1 MAIQTDKIPEVID
14 RNGIYV
20 VKGHTMETLCKLAR
34 RKWDFNTADF
44 FTQEDDKRF
53 AVRIRTDRP
62 APSFPYT
69 MRSTL
74 LGSDDPYNPKAPLAL
89 SLPNL
94 DTWQRDRQPKNIDGI
109 VTDGVIITSWVRFY
123 IETSPHPHH
132 EYTQTV
138 FGRQEIKD
146 LYGMTYYIGPEVII
160 EIDTVSGSGSAGG
173 GI

>member
-1 MAIQTDKIPEVID
+1 MPIQTDKIPEVID
-14 RNGIYV
+14 RNGIYLL
-20 VKGHTMETLCKLAR
+20 KGHTMETLCKLAR
-34 RKWDFNTADF
+34 RKWDFNQADF

-53 AVRIRTDRP
+53 AIRIRTDRP

-94 DTWQRDRQPKNIDGI
+94 DTWQRDRQPKNIDGV
-109 VTDGVIITSWVRFY
+109 VTDGVLITSWVRIY
-123 IETSPHPHH
+123 ISGSGSGTF
-132 EYTQTV
+132 TQTV
-138 FGRQEIKD
+138 FARQEIKD

-160 EIDTVSGSGSAGG
+160 ETDTTSGSGSAGG

>member
-1 MAIQTDKIPEVID
+1 MPIQTDKIPQNID
-14 RNGIYV
+14 RDDIYLL
-20 VKGHTMETLCKLAR
+20 KGHTMETLCKLAR
-34 RKWDFNTADF
+34 RKWDFNQADF

-53 AVRIRTDRP
+53 AIRIRTDRP

-94 DTWQRDRQPKNIDGI
+94 DTWQRDRQPKNIDGV
-109 VTDGVIITSWVRFY
+109 VTDGVLITSWIRVY
-123 IETSPHPHH
+123 ISGSGSDTF
-132 EYTQTV
+132 TQTV
-138 FGRQEIKD
+138 FARQEIKD

-160 EIDTVSGSGSAGG
+160 ETDTTSGSGSAGG

>member
-1 MAIQTDKIPEVID
+1 MPIQTDKIPEVID
-14 RNGIYV
+14 RNDIYLL
-20 VKGHTMETLCKLAR
+20 KGHTMEILCKLAR
-34 RKWDFNTADF
+34 RKWDFNQADF

-74 LGSDDPYNPKAPLAL
+74 LGSDDPYNPKAPLGL
-89 SLPNL
+89 SVANL
-94 DTWQRDRQPKNIDGI
+94 DTWQRDRQPKNIDGV
-109 VTDGVIITSWVRFY
+109 VTDGVLITSWVRIF
-123 IETSPHPHH
+123 ITAGFGTF
-132 EYTQTV
+132 TQTV
-138 FGRQEIKD
+138 FARQEIKD

-160 EIDTVSGSGSAGG
+160 ETDTTSGSGSAGG

>member
-1 MAIQTDKIPEVID
+1 MPIQTDKIPEVID
-14 RNGIYV
+14 RNGIYLL
-20 VKGHTMETLCKLAR
+20 KGHTMETLCKLAR
-34 RKWDFNTADF
+34 RKWDFNKADF

-53 AVRIRTDRP
+53 AIRIRTDRP

-94 DTWQRDRQPKNIDGI
+94 DTWQRDRQPKNIDGV
-109 VTDGVIITSWVRFY
+109 VTDGVVITSWVRIY
-123 IETSPHPHH
+123 ITAGFGTF
-132 EYTQTV
+132 TQTV
-138 FGRQEIKD
+138 FARQEIKD

-160 EIDTVSGSGSAGG
+160 ETDTTSGSGSAGG

>member
-1 MAIQTDKIPEVID
+1 MPIQTDKIPEVID
-14 RNGIYV
+14 RNDIYV
-20 VKGHTMETLCKLAR
+20 LKGHTLEILCKLAR
-34 RKWDFNTADF
+34 RKWDFNQADF

-74 LGSDDPYNPKAPLAL
+74 KGSDDPYNPVAPLAL

-94 DTWQRDRQPKNIDGI
+94 DTWQRDRQPKNIDGV
-109 VTDGVIITSWVRFY
+109 VTDGVLITSWIRIY
-123 IETSPHPHH
+123 INGSGSGTF
-132 EYTQTV
+132 TQTV
-138 FGRQEIKD
+138 FAREEIKD

-160 EIDTVSGSGSAGG
+160 ESDTTSGSGSAGG

>member
-1 MAIQTDKIPEVID
+1 MAIQVDKIPQNINRKD
-14 RNGIYV
+14 IYLLE
-20 VKGHTMETLCKLAR
+20 GETMETLCKLAR
-34 RKWDFNTADF
+34 RKWAFNPSDF
-44 FTQEDDKRF
+44 FTQEDDNRY

-74 LGSDDPYNPKAPLAL
+74 LGSDDPYNPQAPLAL

-94 DTWQRDRQPKNIDGI
+94 DTWQRDRQPKNIDGV
-109 VTDGVIITSWVRFY
+109 VTDGVLITSWIRVY
-123 IETSPHPHH
+123 ISGSGSGTF
-132 EYTQTV
+132 TQTV
-138 FGRQEIKD
+138 FARQEIKD

-160 EIDTVSGSGSAGG
+160 ETDTTSGSGSAGG

>member
-1 MAIQTDKIPEVID
+1 MAIQTDKIPQNINRKD
-14 RNGIYV
+14 IYLLE
-20 VKGHTMETLCKLAR
+20 GETMETLCKLAR
-34 RKWDFNTADF
+34 RKWAFNPADF
-44 FTQEDDKRF
+44 FTQEDDNRY

-94 DTWQRDRQPKNIDGI
+94 DTWQRDRQPKNIDGV
-109 VTDGVIITSWVRFY
+109 VTDGVLITSWVRIY
-123 IETSPHPHH
+123 ITAGFGTF
-132 EYTQTV
+132 TQTV
-138 FGRQEIKD
+138 FARQEIKD

-160 EIDTVSGSGSAGG
+160 ETDTTSGSGSAGG

>member
-1 MAIQTDKIPEVID
+1 MAIQTDKIPQNINRKD
-14 RNGIYV
+14 IYLLE
-20 VKGHTMETLCKLAR
+20 GETMETLCKLAR
-34 RKWDFNTADF
+34 RKWDFNPSDF

-53 AVRIRTDRP
+53 AIRIRTDRP

-74 LGSDDPYNPKAPLAL
+74 KGSDDPYNPVAPLAL

-94 DTWQRDRQPKNIDGI
+94 DTWQRDRQPKNIDGV
-109 VTDGVIITSWVRFY
+109 VTDGVLITSWIRVY
-123 IETSPHPHH
+123 ISGSGSGTF
-132 EYTQTV
+132 TQTV
-138 FGRQEIKD
+138 FARQEIKD

-160 EIDTVSGSGSAGG
+160 ETDTTSGSGSAGG

>member
-1 MAIQTDKIPEVID
+1 MPIQTDKIPEVID
-14 RNGIYV
+14 RNDIYLL
-20 VKGHTMETLCKLAR
+20 KGHTMETLCKLAR
-34 RKWDFNTADF
+34 RKWDFNPADF

-53 AVRIRTDRP
+53 AIRIRTDRP

-74 LGSDDPYNPKAPLAL
+74 KGSDDPYNPVAPLAL

-94 DTWQRDRQPKNIDGI
+94 DTWQRDRQPKNIDGV
-109 VTDGVIITSWVRFY
+109 VTDGVLITSWVRIY
-123 IETSPHPHH
+123 ITAGFGTF
-132 EYTQTV
+132 TQTV
-138 FGRQEIKD
+138 FARQEIKD

-160 EIDTVSGSGSAGG
+160 ETDTTSGSGSAGG

>member
-1 MAIQTDKIPEVID
+1 MPIQTDKIPEVID
-14 RNGIYV
+14 RNDIYV
-20 VKGHTMETLCKLAR
+20 LKGHTLEILCKLAR
-34 RKWDFNTADF
+34 RKWDFNQADF

-74 LGSDDPYNPKAPLAL
+74 KGSDDPYNPVAPLAL

-94 DTWQRDRQPKNIDGI
+94 DTWQRDSQPKNIDGV
-109 VTDGVIITSWVRFY
+109 VTDGVLITSWIRIY
-123 IETSPHPHH
+123 INGSGSGTF
-132 EYTQTV
+132 TQTV
-138 FGRQEIKD
+138 FAREEIKD

-160 EIDTVSGSGSAGG
+160 ESDTTSGSGSAGG

>member
-14 RNGIYV
+14 RNDIYV
-20 VKGHTMETLCKLAR
+20 LKGHTMETLCKLAR

-74 LGSDDPYNPKAPLAL
+74 KGSDDPYNPKAPLAL

-94 DTWQRDRQPKNIDGI
+94 DTWQRDRQPKDINGI
-109 VTDGVIITSWVRFY
+109 VTDGVLITSWLRFY
-123 IETSPHPHH
+123 IENVFGTM
-132 EYTQTV
+132 TQTV
-138 FGRQEIKD
+138 FARKEIKD

-160 EIDTVSGSGSAGG
+160 ETDTTSGSGSAGG

>member
-1 MAIQTDKIPEVID
+1 MPIQTDKIPEVID
-14 RNGIYV
+14 RNDIYV
-20 VKGHTMETLCKLAR
+20 LKGHTLEILCKLAR
-34 RKWDFNTADF
+34 RKWDFNQADF
-44 FTQEDDKRF
+44 LTQEDDKRF

-74 LGSDDPYNPKAPLAL
+74 KGSDDPYNPVAPLAL

-94 DTWQRDRQPKNIDGI
+94 DTWQRDRQPKNIDGV
-109 VTDGVIITSWVRFY
+109 VTDGVLITSWIRIY
-123 IETSPHPHH
+123 INGSGSGTF
-132 EYTQTV
+132 TQTV
-138 FGRQEIKD
+138 FAREEIKD

-160 EIDTVSGSGSAGG
+160 ESDTTSGSGSAGG

>member
-1 MAIQTDKIPEVID
+1 MAIETDKIPQNID
-14 RNGIYV
+14 RKDIYLI
-20 VKGHTMETLCKLAR
+20 KGETMETLCKLAR
-34 RKWDFNTADF
+34 RKWDFNPADF

-53 AVRIRTDRP
+53 AIRIRTDRP

-109 VTDGVIITSWVRFY
+109 VTDGVLITSWIRFY
-123 IETSPHPHH
+123 ISGSGSGAF
-132 EYTQTV
+132 TQTV
-138 FGRQEIKD
+138 FAREEIKD
-146 LYGMTYYIGPEVII
+146 LYGMTYYIGPEFII
-160 EIDTVSGSGSAGG
+160 ETDTTSGSGSAGG

>member
-1 MAIQTDKIPEVID
+1 MAIETDKIPQNID
-14 RNGIYV
+14 RKDIYL
-20 VKGHTMETLCKLAR
+20 VKGETMETLCKLAR
-34 RKWDFNTADF
+34 RKWDFNPADF

-53 AVRIRTDRP
+53 AIRIRTDRP

-74 LGSDDPYNPKAPLAL
+74 KGSDDAYNPKAPLAL
-89 SLPNL
+89 NLPNL

-109 VTDGVIITSWVRFY
+109 VTDGVLITSWIRVY
-123 IETSPHPHH
+123 ISGSGSGTF
-132 EYTQTV
+132 TQTV
-138 FGRQEIKD
+138 FAREEIKD

-160 EIDTVSGSGSAGG
+160 ETDTTSGSGSAGG

>member
-1 MAIQTDKIPEVID
+1 MPIQTDKIPEVID
-14 RNGIYV
+14 RNGIYLL
-20 VKGHTMETLCKLAR
+20 KGHTMETLCKLAR
-34 RKWDFNTADF
+34 RKWDFNQADF

-53 AVRIRTDRP
+53 AIRIRTDRP

-94 DTWQRDRQPKNIDGI
+94 DTWQRDRQPKNIDGV
-109 VTDGVIITSWVRFY
+109 VTDGVLITSWVRIY
-123 IETSPHPHH
+123 ITAGFGTF
-132 EYTQTV
+132 TQTV
-138 FGRQEIKD
+138 FARQEIKD

-160 EIDTVSGSGSAGG
+160 ETDTTSGSGSAGG

>member
-20 VKGHTMETLCKLAR
+20 VKGHTMETLCKLAK
-34 RKWDFNTADF
+34 RKWAFNPTDF

-74 LGSDDPYNPKAPLAL
+74 KGSDDPYNPKAPLAL

-109 VTDGVIITSWVRFY
+109 VTDGVLITSWLRFY
-123 IETSPHPHH
+123 IEVSFGNM
-132 EYTQTV
+132 TQTV
-138 FGRQEIKD
+138 FARQEIKD

-160 EIDTVSGSGSAGG
+160 ETDTTSGSGSAGG

>member
-1 MAIQTDKIPEVID
+1 MPIQTDKIPDVID

-20 VKGHTMETLCKLAR
+20 VKGHTMETLCKLAK
-34 RKWDFNTADF
+34 RKWDFNTTDF

-74 LGSDDPYNPKAPLAL
+74 KGSDDPYDPKAPLAL

-109 VTDGVIITSWVRFY
+109 VTDGVLITSWIRVY
-123 IETSPHPHH
+123 ITGSGSGTF
-132 EYTQTV
+132 TQTV

-160 EIDTVSGSGSAGG
+160 ETDTTSGSGSAGG

>member
-1 MAIQTDKIPEVID
+1 MAIQVDKIPQNINRKD
-14 RNGIYV
+14 IYLLE
-20 VKGHTMETLCKLAR
+20 GETMETLCKLAR
-34 RKWDFNTADF
+34 RKWAFNPADF
-44 FTQEDDKRF
+44 FTQEDDNRY

-74 LGSDDPYNPKAPLAL
+74 LGSDDPYNPQAPLAL

-94 DTWQRDRQPKNIDGI
+94 DTWQRDRQPKNIDGV
-109 VTDGVIITSWVRFY
+109 VTDGVLITSWVRIY
-123 IETSPHPHH
+123 ITAGFGTF
-132 EYTQTV
+132 TQTV
-138 FGRQEIKD
+138 FARQEIKD

-160 EIDTVSGSGSAGG
+160 ETDTTSGSGSAGG

>member
-1 MAIQTDKIPEVID
+1 MAIQTDKIPQNIN
-14 RNGIYV
+14 RNDIYLLE
-20 VKGHTMETLCKLAR
+20 GETMETLCKLAR
-34 RKWDFNTADF
+34 RKWAFNPADF
-44 FTQEDDKRF
+44 FTQEDDNRY

-94 DTWQRDRQPKNIDGI
+94 DTWQRDRQPKNIDGV
-109 VTDGVIITSWVRFY
+109 VTDGVLITSWVRIY
-123 IETSPHPHH
+123 ITAGFGTF
-132 EYTQTV
+132 TQTV
-138 FGRQEIKD
+138 FARQEIKD

-160 EIDTVSGSGSAGG
+160 ETDTTSGSGSAGG

>member
-1 MAIQTDKIPEVID
+1 MAIQTDKIPQNINRKD
-14 RNGIYV
+14 IYLLE
-20 VKGHTMETLCKLAR
+20 GETMETLCKLAR
-34 RKWDFNTADF
+34 RKWAFNPADF
-44 FTQEDDKRF
+44 FTQEDDNRY

-74 LGSDDPYNPKAPLAL
+74 LGSDDPYNPQAPLAL

-94 DTWQRDRQPKNIDGI
+94 DTWQRDRQPKNIDGV
-109 VTDGVIITSWVRFY
+109 VTDGVLITSWVRIY
-123 IETSPHPHH
+123 ITAGFGTF
-132 EYTQTV
+132 TQTV
-138 FGRQEIKD
+138 FARQEIKD

-160 EIDTVSGSGSAGG
+160 ETDTTSGSGSAGG

>member
-1 MAIQTDKIPEVID
+1 MAIQTDKIPDVID
-14 RNGIYV
+14 RNDIYLL
-20 VKGHTMETLCKLAR
+20 KGHTMETLCKLAR
-34 RKWDFNTADF
+34 RKWDFNQADF

-74 LGSDDPYNPKAPLAL
+74 KGSDDPYNPVAPLAL
-89 SLPNL
+89 SVANL
-94 DTWQRDRQPKNIDGI
+94 DTWQRDRQPKNIDGV
-109 VTDGVIITSWVRFY
+109 VTDGVLITSWVRIY
-123 IETSPHPHH
+123 IEAGFGTF
-132 EYTQTV
+132 TQTV
-138 FGRQEIKD
+138 FARQEIKD

-160 EIDTVSGSGSAGG
+160 ETDTTSGSGSAGG